1 MIGFVLMIA
10 RSFLPFFS
18 LFQSFTFWFK
28 WGFLPLPFISF
39 VWSVNGAFFP
49 SPWFY
54 CCAYH
59 LSCFVFFSTPGTLY
73 LSLPPPFMP
82 FIDKI
87 PAFLVF
93 FCFFFCRF
101 VHKKRCVDWET
112 LTTKNVKWL
121 RHLHGA
127 WVLCDDCAL
136 CSSCWLLQCV
146 FSPVFFTWI
155 RETGNLFL

>member
-87 PAFLVF
+87 PAFSS
-93 FCFFFCRF
+93 FFFVLFFFAGSFIKKDVWIEKCLPQKMLNDF
-101 VHKKRCVDWET
+101 DTYMALEYYATTVHYVVHAGCCKVSFR
-112 LTTKNVKWL
+112 LYF
-121 RHLHGA
+121 
-127 WVLCDDCAL
+127 
-136 CSSCWLLQCV
+136 LL
-146 FSPVFFTWI
+146 
-155 RETGNLFL
+155 G